1 MTQSQNNSE
10 YDYLIVGA
18 GAFGATFAREMT
30 DGGYKCLVIDKRSH
44 IAGNIYTEK
53 RSGVDVHVYGAHIF
67 HTSSDRI
74 WNYVNRF
81 ASFNNYINKPKI
93 RYNDRIFS
101 FPINLMTLH
110 QLWGVM
116 TPAEAEAKLE
126 EVRIPCENPDN
137 LEDWILSQVGREVY
151 ETFIKGYTMKQW
163 QRDPKEL
170 PASIIK
176 RLPIRMVFEENYFFD
191 KYQGIPKEGYTQ
203 MVANMLEGIDVKT
216 GIDYFDDRG
225 FYNSLADKV
234 VFTGKID
241 EYFGYQYGEL
251 EYRTLRFEHEVV
263 DGDFQGNAVVNYTH
277 PDVPYT
283 RIVEHKHFLP
293 EKASKLEKSVVTKE
307 YSDEYS
313 RGKTP
318 YYPINNEKNN
328 TMYKKYS
335 AMAHE
340 QKDII
345 FGGRLAEYKYFDM
358 HQVIGSALVKSKRE
372 LENRS
377 KKAYNNQ

>member
-1 MTQSQNNSE
+1 MSKYLKTSE

-18 GAFGATFAREMT
+18 GIFGSTFAREMT
-30 DGGYKCLVIDKRSH
+30 DAGYKCLVIDRRDH
-44 IAGNIYTEK
+44 IGGNVYSEK
-53 RSGVDVHVYGAHIF
+53 RNGIDVHVYGAHIF
-67 HTSSDRI
+67 HTNNDRI

-81 ASFNNYINKPKI
+81 AKFNNYVNKPKI
-93 RYNDRIFS
+93 RYNERIFS

-116 TPAEAEAKLE
+116 TPAEAEAKLA

-191 KYQGIPKEGYTQ
+191 KYQGIPVDGYTS
-203 MVANMLEGIDVKT
+203 MVANMLAGVKVQT
-216 GIDYFDDRG
+216 GIDYFKDKEHWDG
-225 FYNSLADKV
+225 LADRV

-241 EYFGYQYGEL
+241 EYFGFQHGEL
-251 EYRTLRFEHEVV
+251 EYRTLRFEHEELE
-263 DGDFQGNAVVNYTH
+263 GDFQGNAVVNYTH
-277 PDVPYT
+277 PDVPFT

-293 EKASKLEKSVVTKE
+293 ETASKIPNTIVTRE
-307 YSDEYS
+307 YSDEYT

-318 YYPINNEKNN
+318 YYPINNDRNN
-328 TMYKKYS
+328 SMYKKY
-335 AMAHE
+335 AMMARD
-340 QKDII
+340 QPGVI
-345 FGGRLAEYKYFDM
+345 FGGRLAEYKYYDM
-358 HQVIGSALVKSKRE
+358 HQVIGSALVKAKRE
-372 LENRS
+372 LENN
-377 KKAYNNQ
+377 A

>member
-1 MTQSQNNSE
+1 MTKE

-18 GAFGATFAREMT
+18 GPFGSTFAREMT
-30 DGGYKCLVIDKRSH
+30 DAGYKCLVIDKRPH
-44 IAGNIYTEK
+44 VAGNIYTEK
-53 RSGVDVHVYGAHIF
+53 QHGVDVHVYGAHIF
-67 HTSSDRI
+67 HTSSDRV

-176 RLPIRMVFEENYFFD
+176 RLPIRMVFEENYFF
-191 KYQGIPKEGYTQ
+191 EC
-203 MVANMLEGIDVKT
+203 
-216 GIDYFDDRG
+216 
-225 FYNSLADKV
+225 
-234 VFTGKID
+234 
-241 EYFGYQYGEL
+241 
-251 EYRTLRFEHEVV
+251 
-263 DGDFQGNAVVNYTH
+263 
-277 PDVPYT
+277 
-283 RIVEHKHFLP
+283 
-293 EKASKLEKSVVTKE
+293 
-307 YSDEYS
+307 
-313 RGKTP
+313 
-318 YYPINNEKNN
+318 
-328 TMYKKYS
+328 
-335 AMAHE
+335 
-340 QKDII
+340 I
-345 FGGRLAEYKYFDM
+345 F
-358 HQVIGSALVKSKRE
+358 
-372 LENRS
+372 
-377 KKAYNNQ
+377 

>member
-1 MTQSQNNSE
+1 M

-18 GAFGATFAREMT
+18 GIFGATFAREMK
-30 DGGYKCLVIDKRSH
+30 DAGKKCLVIDKRPH
-44 IAGNIYTEK
+44 IGGNVYTEK
-53 RSGVDVHVYGAHIF
+53 RNGVDVHVYGAHIF
-67 HTSSDRI
+67 HTSNDRI
-74 WNYVNRF
+74 WEYVNRF
-81 ASFNNYINKPKI
+81 ATFNNYVNKPKI

-116 TPAEAEAKLE
+116 TPAEAQAKLE

-151 ETFIKGYTMKQW
+151 ETFIRGYTMKQW

-203 MVANMLEGIDVKT
+203 MVTNMLDGIEVT
-216 GIDYFDDRG
+216 TSVDYFADKQRWD
-225 FYNSLADKV
+225 SLADKV

-241 EYFGYQYGEL
+241 EYFGFQHGEL
-251 EYRTLRFEHEVV
+251 EYRTLRFEHEELE
-263 DGDFQGNAVVNYTH
+263 GDFQGNAVVNYTH
-277 PDVPYT
+277 PDVPFT

-293 EKASKLEKSVVTKE
+293 ETASKISNTIVTRE
-307 YSDEYS
+307 YSDEYT

-318 YYPINNEKNN
+318 YYPINNDKNN
-328 TMYKKYS
+328 SMYKKY
-335 AMAHE
+335 AIMARD
-340 QKDII
+340 QLGVI
-345 FGGRLAEYKYFDM
+345 FGGRLAEYKYYDM
-358 HQVIGSALVKSKRE
+358 HQVIGSALVKAKRE
-372 LENRS
+372 LENN
-377 KKAYNNQ
+377 A

>member
-1 MTQSQNNSE
+1 MSRRH

-18 GAFGATFAREMT
+18 GIFGATFAREMT
-30 DGGYKCLVIDKRSH
+30 DAGKKCLVIDKRPH
-44 IAGNIYTEK
+44 IGGNVYSEK

-67 HTSSDRI
+67 HTNNERI

-81 ASFNNYINKPKI
+81 ATFNNYINKPKI
-93 RYNDRIFS
+93 RFNDRIFS

-116 TPAEAEAKLE
+116 TPAEAEKKLE

-191 KYQGIPKEGYTQ
+191 KYQGIPIDGYTS
-203 MVANMLEGIDVKT
+203 MVANMLEGVSVRT
-216 GIDYFDDRG
+216 GVDYFLDKEEL
-225 FYNSLADKV
+225 NALADRV

-241 EYFGYQYGEL
+241 EYFGFRYGEL
-251 EYRTLRFEHEVV
+251 EYRTLRFEHEEIE
-263 DGDFQGNAVVNYTH
+263 GDFQGNAVVNYTH
-277 PDVPYT
+277 PDIPYT
-283 RIVEHKHFLP
+283 RIIEHKHFLP
-293 EKASKLEKSVVTKE
+293 ATAGKLKNTIITRE

-318 YYPINNEKNN
+318 YYPINDEKNSS
-328 TMYKKYS
+328 MFKKY
-335 AMAHE
+335 AALAAE
-340 QKDII
+340 QEEII
-345 FGGRLAEYKYFDM
+345 FGGRLAEYKYYDM
-358 HQVIGSALVKSKRE
+358 HQVIGSALVKAKRE
-372 LENRS
+372 L
-377 KKAYNNQ
+377 NNQPMEKQ

>member
-1 MTQSQNNSE
+1 MSE

-18 GAFGATFAREMT
+18 GIFGATFAREMT
-30 DGGYKCLVIDKRSH
+30 DAGKKCLVIDRREH
-44 IAGNIYTEK
+44 IGGNVYSEK

-67 HTSSDRI
+67 HTNNDRI
-74 WNYVNRF
+74 WDYVNRF
-81 ASFNNYINKPKI
+81 AKFNNYVNKPKV
-93 RYNDRIFS
+93 RYNERIFS

-116 TPAEAEAKLE
+116 TPAEAEAKLA

-191 KYQGIPKEGYTQ
+191 KYQGIPVDGYTS
-203 MVANMLEGIDVKT
+203 MVANMLEGVKVET
-216 GIDYFDDRG
+216 GIDYFDDKDRW
-225 FYNSLADKV
+225 NNMADKV
-234 VFTGKID
+234 VFSGKID
-241 EYFGYQYGEL
+241 EYFGFQHGEL
-251 EYRTLRFEHEVV
+251 EYRTLRFEHEELE
-263 DGDFQGNAVVNYTH
+263 GDFQGNAVVNYTH
-277 PDVPYT
+277 PDVPFT

-293 EKASKLEKSVVTKE
+293 DTASKIPNTIVTRE
-307 YSDEYS
+307 YSDEYT

-318 YYPINNEKNN
+318 YYPINNDRNN
-328 TMYKKYS
+328 SMYKKY
-335 AMAHE
+335 AMMARD
-340 QKDII
+340 QSDVI
-345 FGGRLAEYKYFDM
+345 FGGRLAEYKYYDM
-358 HQVIGSALVKSKRE
+358 HQVIGSALVKAKRE
-372 LENRS
+372 LEN
-377 KKAYNNQ
+377 NV